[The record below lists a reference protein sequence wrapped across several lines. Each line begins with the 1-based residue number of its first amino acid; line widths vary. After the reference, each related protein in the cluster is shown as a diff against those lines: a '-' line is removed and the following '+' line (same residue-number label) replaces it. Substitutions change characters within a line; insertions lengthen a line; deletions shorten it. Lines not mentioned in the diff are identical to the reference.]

1 MFKLY
6 PPNLM
11 RYFLFAALAI
21 YASLSHADTSA
32 TYTFSIVPQFKPAQL
47 QQEWA
52 PLIERISRETG
63 VKLKL
68 VIAPSIPKFE
78 AELFK
83 AMPDFAFM
91 NPYQA
96 AIAMKSSG
104 YLPMLRDKKP
114 LNGILVVRKDSTYK
128 KLKDLDG
135 KIIGFPAPNAFA
147 ASLYMRAKLSE
158 EHSLQYTA
166 KYLNNHNL
174 VFKHILLGHV
184 AAGGTVNSALND
196 EPQDVRDQLTIL
208 YQTPDAASHPIAAHS
223 RVPEAVR
230 KAVINSLL
238 GMQQDV
244 EGRALLKE
252 IRLPNLVDANYASD
266 YQPIEKLNI
275 QKYLVAE

>member
-1 MFKLY
+1 MLKLY
-6 PPNLM
+6 PPNFI
-11 RYFLFAALAI
+11 RSFLFAALAI
-21 YASLSHADTSA
+21 YASLGHADTSA
-32 TYTFSIVPQFKPAQL
+32 TYTFSVVPQFKPAQL

-52 PLIERISRETG
+52 PVIERISRETG
-63 VKLKL
+63 IKLKL
-68 VIAPSIPKFE
+68 VIAPTNPKFE
-78 AELFK
+78 ADLYK
-83 AMPDFAFM
+83 SVPDFAFM

-114 LNGILVVRKDSTYK
+114 LKGILVIRKDSPYK
-128 KLKDLDG
+128 KLNDLDG

-147 ASLYMRAKLSE
+147 ASLYMRAKLE
-158 EHSLQYTA
+158 ESSLKYTA

-174 VFKHILLGHV
+174 VFKHVLLGHV
-184 AAGGTVNSALND
+184 AAGGTVSSALND
-196 EPQDVRDQLTIL
+196 EPQDVRDQLTVL

-223 RVPEAVR
+223 RVPENIR
-230 KAVINSLL
+230 KSVTNSLL

-244 EGRALLKE
+244 EGRAMLLD

>member
-1 MFKLY
+1 MFNFSPFNLKRSLLLAVLGLY
-6 PPNLM
+6 
-11 RYFLFAALAI
+11 AAM
-21 YASLSHADTSA
+21 SHADNTT
-32 TYTFSIVPQFKPAQL
+32 TYSFSVVPQFKPAQL
-47 QQEWA
+47 QQEWT
-52 PLIERISRETG
+52 PLIERITRETG
-63 VKLKL
+63 IKLKL
-68 VIAPSIPKFE
+68 TIAPSIPKFE
-78 AELFK
+78 SELFK
-83 AMPDFAFM
+83 GMPDFAFM

-135 KIIGFPAPNAFA
+135 KNIGFPAPNAFA

-158 EHSLQYTA
+158 ENSIQYTP

-174 VFKHILLGHV
+174 VFKHVLLGHV
-184 AAGGTVNSALND
+184 AAGGTVNSALSD

-223 RVPEAVR
+223 RVPENVR
-230 KAVINSLL
+230 KSVINSLL

-244 EGRALLKE
+244 EGRAMLKDV
-252 IRLPNLVDANYASD
+252 RLPNLVDANYASD

>member
-1 MFKLY
+1 
-6 PPNLM
+6 
-11 RYFLFAALAI
+11 
-21 YASLSHADTSA
+21 
-32 TYTFSIVPQFKPAQL
+32 
-47 QQEWA
+47 
-52 PLIERISRETG
+52 LIERITRETG
-63 VKLKL
+63 IKLKL

-78 AELFK
+78 AELYK
-83 AMPDFAFM
+83 ATPDFAFM

-114 LNGILVVRKDSTYK
+114 LNGILVVRKDSPYK
-128 KLKDLDG
+128 KLKDLNG
-135 KIIGFPAPNAFA
+135 QIIGFPAPNAFA
-147 ASLYMRAKLSE
+147 ASLYMRAKLTE
-158 EHSLQYTA
+158 ENSLQFTA

-223 RVPEAVR
+223 RVPENIR
-230 KAVINSLL
+230 KSVINALL

-244 EGRALLKE
+244 EGRAMLKDA
-252 IRLPNLVDANYASD
+252 RLPNLVDANYVSD

-275 QKYLVAE
+275 QKYVVAE